1 MYLGWERKMKTLKI
15 ALLASVALVGVNSA
29 VQAADLVVLDPMV
42 QEFATGFD
50 WDGPYVNVSAFGVA
64 TNFGPGFLGG
74 VAGTIGVGGTSD
86 SFYYGAELT
95 GVIIGFPGLA
105 FAGELKGRLGV
116 LVSDDFL
123 LYATAGVGAANLG
136 GITPYGILGV
146 GAEFAVTD
154 TMSIRAQYQA
164 DIFAPNAIGHVGA
177 IGLSWY
183 F

>member
-15 ALLASVALVGVNSA
+15 ALLASVALVGVNTA

-42 QEFATGFD
+42 EEFATGFD
-50 WDGPYVNVSAFGVA
+50 WDGAYFNLSA
-64 TNFGPGFLGG
+64 
-74 VAGTIGVGGTSD
+74 VGGFPIQAYGVTGAIGFGATSD
-86 SFYYGAELT
+86 SFYYGAELVG
-95 GVIIGFPGLA
+95 GVFGPALFGTLE
-105 FAGELKGRLGV
+105 GDVRLGV

-123 LYATAGVGAANLG
+123 LYGVAGVGAAFIG
-136 GITPYGILGV
+136 GGMLPYGVLGA

-154 TMSIRAQYQA
+154 TMTIRAQYQA
-164 DIFAPNAIGHVGA
+164 NISAGPFVQHVGK